1 MLYVVHIL
9 LDIKLIHLLLL
20 NHYILTKTF
29 NEKIRI
35 ILVKK
40 LGDGRKMGKIARF
53 FVMFLE
59 LLEH

>member
-1 MLYVVHIL
+1 MLYVAHIL

-35 ILVKK
+35 ILVRK
-40 LGDGRKMGKIARF
+40 LGDGRKMGEIARF
-53 FVMFLE
+53 FFE